1 MGPRA
6 GSEPGGWR
14 AATQTGPSPH
24 SRPIRSPPPPGHCS
38 GSQASGSFRGPR
50 PTCSLHGPRP
60 SVKAPPLQGCRRNLP
75 GESKQP
81 GNTRAGEQAVRRT
94 ARALLSPG
102 DQAPLAGGRTARLRL
117 WGAEWRPRLVPRPYR
132 QGQLEY
138 VTSHAQG
145 GPGTLGWDWD
155 RGSSARFLARALHT
169 LPSYLPPWTLTKD
182 RGVSNAACDL
192 HRLQGTKSLQSP
204 AGQTG
209 LGEAR
214 GLPSTLRASEAS

>member
-38 GSQASGSFRGPR
+38 GSQASVSFRGPR

-145 GPGTLGWDWD
+145 GPGTLGGTGTGAPAPD
-155 RGSSARFLARALHT
+155 SSPGLCT
-169 LPSYLPPWTLTKD
+169 PSLPPSLPGRSQRTEESATRPVTCTGCK
-182 RGVSNAACDL
+182 GPN
-192 HRLQGTKSLQSP
+192 HFSLQPGRQAWGKPGASP
-204 AGQTG
+204 A
-209 LGEAR
+209 
-214 GLPSTLRASEAS
+214 P